1 MSFAS
6 EHSRLFRVPFR
17 SERYRLKKN
26 RNKKTDKTDV
36 MLRLVNKKTGN
47 LASSTDWLID
57 LAAVAKELGDS
68 SGISALLP
76 QKKAAK
82 LLVRNELKPFKI
94 HREKSLTLGE
104 ETSHKDLRV
113 LVKLAYPE
121 LALFYIQNVV
131 PSHKPNQ
138 VNRKGF
144 RAWLIMEL
152 NTING
157 GLNRH
162 LMSIPAFRPL
172 IELKKSDDWWRK
184 CLKTESKSKA
194 KS

>member
-1 MSFAS
+1 
-6 EHSRLFRVPFR
+6 V
-17 SERYRLKKN
+17 KKIP
-26 RNKKTDKTDV
+26 NKTTATNGAR
-36 MLRLVNKKTGN
+36 LRLVNKKTGK
-47 LASSTDWLID
+47 LASSTNWLVD
-57 LAAVAKELGDS
+57 LAAEAKVLGDS

-76 QKKAAK
+76 HKKASK
-82 LLVRNELKPFKI
+82 LLARNELKPFKI
-94 HREKSLTLGE
+94 HKENPTTPGE

-131 PSHKPNQ
+131 QSHKPNQ

-144 RAWLIMEL
+144 RAWLITEL

-172 IELKKSDDWWRK
+172 IELNRSDDWWRK
-184 CLKTESKSKA
+184 SLKTESKFKA

>member
-1 MSFAS
+1 M
-6 EHSRLFRVPFR
+6 
-17 SERYRLKKN
+17 KKPP
-26 RNKKTDKTDV
+26 NKTTDTNGV
-36 MLRLVNKKTGN
+36 RLRLVNKKTGK

-57 LAAVAKELGDS
+57 LAAEAKVLGDS

-82 LLVRNELKPFKI
+82 FLVRNELRPFKI
-94 HREKSLTLGE
+94 QKEKTVPLGD

-113 LVKLAYPE
+113 LLKLAYPE
-121 LALFYIQNVV
+121 LALFYIQNIVQ
-131 PSHKPNQ
+131 SHKRNQ

-144 RAWLIMEL
+144 RAWLMQEL
-152 NTING
+152 SKPKG
-157 GLNRH
+157 ALNQH
-162 LMSIPAFRPL
+162 LKSIQEFHPL
-172 IELKKSDDWWRK
+172 IELERSDDWWRK

>member
-1 MSFAS
+1 M
-6 EHSRLFRVPFR
+6 
-17 SERYRLKKN
+17 KKN
-26 RNKKTDKTDV
+26 HNKTTDKTDV

-82 LLVRNELKPFKI
+82 LLVRNELKPYKI
-94 HREKSLTLGE
+94 HREKSLKLGE

-138 VNRKGF
+138 HQVVFIFIESRFNLNIQF
-144 RAWLIMEL
+144 VISFCIENLITYFLHE
-152 NTING
+152 
-157 GLNRH
+157 
-162 LMSIPAFRPL
+162 PD
-172 IELKKSDDWWRK
+172 LKKVIFRYK
-184 CLKTESKSKA
+184 CNSIHLL
-194 KS
+194 